1 ERRGVE
7 RHDVGEHQAGHQTSD
22 IRHQRSAS
30 GSCTG
35 NRPGDRR
42 TGVSET
48 MTISRRVFVKSG
60 GLALFSLGLDPLF
73 LARAAF
79 AVRPSAGPPDRRM
92 LVCLFQRGAVDG
104 LNMVVPHGDP
114 LYYRERPRIAVPEPD
129 VVDLDGHF
137 GLHPRLAA
145 LKPLWE
151 NKSLAAIH
159 AIGSPDSTR
168 SHFDAQDYMESGT
181 PGAKATPDG
190 WLNRYCQHDREH
202 QDTPFRAVA
211 FGPQLPRILAGSA
224 PSLAIDDLQ
233 AFGLRAP
240 QPAAR
245 DRLTRAFEE
254 LYAGSATGLLSTSS
268 QEAFEAVQMLKQVSP
283 SQYQPAHGADYP
295 RGRFGK
301 AMMQIAQLIKAD
313 VGLQLA
319 FADVTGWDTHV
330 NQGSSDGQLAARL
343 ADFGQA
349 LAAFAQDLGEK
360 LRDVVVLTMSEFGR
374 TVRENGNSGTDH
386 GHATAMLVMGGPVNG
401 GRMLGRWPG
410 LDPAD
415 RFEGRDVAGH
425 EHAALR
431 LQAVRPHDE
440 PRERHVLPCHADL
453 AAPDLAVPDELA
465 GHELGGVDPHGEA
478 DALRREDHRGVD
490 ADHAARGIHQRPA
503 RVPGVERGVGL
514 DHVVDQSPRHGA
526 ERAPQRAHHAGRDGA
541 LKAE

>member
-1 ERRGVE
+1 
-7 RHDVGEHQAGHQTSD
+7 
-22 IRHQRSAS
+22 
-30 GSCTG
+30 
-35 NRPGDRR
+35 
-42 TGVSET
+42 

-79 AVRPSAGPPDRRM
+79 AVRPSAGPSDRRI

-104 LNMVVPHGDP
+104 LNMIVPHGDP
-114 LYYRERPRIAVPEPD
+114 LYYRERPRISVPERD
-129 VVDLDGHF
+129 VVDQDGHF

-145 LKPLWE
+145 LQPLWH
-151 NKSLAAIH
+151 NKSLAAIP

-202 QDTPFRAVA
+202 QNTPFRAVA

-233 AFGLRAP
+233 ALGLRAP

-245 DRLTRAFEE
+245 DRLTRAFEA

-268 QEAFEAVQMLKQVSP
+268 QEAFHAVQMLQ
-283 SQYQPAHGADYP
+283 QLDLAEYRPANDAAYP

-301 AMMQIAQLIKAD
+301 AMLEIAQLIKAD
-313 VGLQLA
+313 VGVQLA

-330 NQGSSDGQLAARL
+330 NQGASEGLLATRL
-343 ADFGQA
+343 GEFGQA

-386 GHATAMLVMGGPVNG
+386 GHATAMLVLGGPVNG
-401 GRMLGRWPG
+401 GKVLGKWPG
-410 LDPAD
+410 LDPAQ
-415 RFEGRDVAGH
+415 RFEGRDVAVTTDFRDLFG
-425 EHAALR
+425 EILA
-431 LQAVRPHDE
+431 
-440 PRERHVLPCHADL
+440 RHLGAKELSAIFPGVT
-453 AAPDLAVPDELA
+453 PD
-465 GHELGGVDPHGEA
+465 
-478 DALRREDHRGVD
+478 
-490 ADHAARGIHQRPA
+490 PA
-503 RVPGVERGVGL
+503 RFPGAIRG
-514 DHVVDQSPRHGA
+514 
-526 ERAPQRAHHAGRDGA
+526 
-541 LKAE
+541 